1 METYLTPPMSRTNR
15 YSKIIEAI
23 FDAKYRSGSRDVAFE
38 RDDLAAFAS
47 KLNIKLPKNLGDL
60 IYSFRY
66 RTELP
71 ESILEVAPEGE
82 TWIIRPAGRGRYR
95 FVLVADV
102 PLTPNPESRGHKDTR
117 CYSGHNLQVRL

>member
-1 METYLTPPMSRTNR
+1 MSRTNR

-23 FDAKYRSGSRDVAFE
+23 FDAKYTRGSRDVAFE

-82 TWIIRPAGRGRYR
+82 T
-95 FVLVADV
+95 
-102 PLTPNPESRGHKDTR
+102 
-117 CYSGHNLQVRL
+117 